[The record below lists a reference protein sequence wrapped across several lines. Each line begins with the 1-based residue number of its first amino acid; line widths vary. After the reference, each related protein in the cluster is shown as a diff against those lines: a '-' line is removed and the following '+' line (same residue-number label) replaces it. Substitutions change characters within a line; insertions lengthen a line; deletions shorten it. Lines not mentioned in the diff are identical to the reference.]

1 MPQAKKRQKAP
12 LVKTK
17 KTRDKEN
24 AINQLK
30 EQIKKEQA
38 ELRAIREQEQ
48 GRLFKKL
55 GQEIVAYWKLD
66 SEAQLTDWLAKV
78 KEVLPPQPDNSE
90 EGATND
96 NHDGTTPD
104 RQKNPAGHQ
113 KTQTT
118 QQQDLQV

>member
-38 ELRAIREQEQ
+38 ELRAIREQNKDACS
-48 GRLFKKL
+48 RSLVKKL
-55 GQEIVAYWKLD
+55 LLIGNW
-66 SEAQLTDWLAKV
+66 T
-78 KEVLPPQPDNSE
+78 
-90 EGATND
+90 
-96 NHDGTTPD
+96 
-104 RQKNPAGHQ
+104 QKPN
-113 KTQTT
+113 
-118 QQQDLQV
+118 